1 VIDAEIADTDEV
13 SARGEAAW
21 RVQQQLIALGL

>member
-21 RVQQQLIALGL
+21 RVQQLIAIGL